1 MARQGIDIAELSAV
15 VDRGRPEPVYL
26 VLGSEA
32 ALRRRTLEVLR
43 RPFAGPSGDPE
54 PGSFAR
60 LDGESLRL
68 DEILDEAR
76 SLPLFAMMAEGPARL
91 LWVGGFD
98 KLKVDDAEP
107 LLAYLKDPVTATC
120 LVFEAAAMD
129 KRKAIYKALLKHAT
143 VVDCDPP
150 GNEADVRRWIE
161 RTVKAR
167 GYEIDRDAL
176 VLLTEMAGT
185 SISALEH
192 ELEKAMLFVGS
203 EGRIAARDLEGLLG
217 RTRERSVFELTDALI
232 ARRPRDAQ
240 RVLNL
245 LLDDGEEPIRLLAMI
260 AWITRQ
266 LVTAYD
272 LSRSGLPQKEAM
284 GQLGGRWNQRRQL
297 LDRARGSQR
306 DGLLD
311 ALRACGETDLAIKR
325 LRDARPGAD
334 RLRPARGVLESLCRQ
349 ICAA

>member
-1 MARQGIDIAELSAV
+1 V
-15 VDRGRPEPVYL
+15 
-26 VLGSEA
+26 
-32 ALRRRTLEVLR
+32 
-43 RPFAGPSGDPE
+43 
-54 PGSFAR
+54 
-60 LDGESLRL
+60 
-68 DEILDEAR
+68 
-76 SLPLFAMMAEGPARL
+76 
-91 LWVGGFD
+91 
-98 KLKVDDAEP
+98 
-107 LLAYLKDPVTATC
+107 
-120 LVFEAAAMD
+120 
-129 KRKAIYKALLKHAT
+129 
-143 VVDCDPP
+143 
-150 GNEADVRRWIE
+150 
-161 RTVKAR
+161 
-167 GYEIDRDAL
+167 
-176 VLLTEMAGT
+176 
-185 SISALEH
+185 
-192 ELEKAMLFVGS
+192 
-203 EGRIAARDLEGLLG
+203 
-217 RTRERSVFELTDALI
+217 

-240 RVLNL
+240 RVLNV

-297 LDRARGSQR
+297 LDRARKSRR